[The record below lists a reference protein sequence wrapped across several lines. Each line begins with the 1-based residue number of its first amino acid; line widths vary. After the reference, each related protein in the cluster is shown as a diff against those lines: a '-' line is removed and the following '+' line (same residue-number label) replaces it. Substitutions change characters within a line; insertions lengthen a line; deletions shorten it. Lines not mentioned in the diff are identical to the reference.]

1 VKVIVHGGAGSNPD
15 EPAPRQAT
23 LDEAA
28 AAGAAEAD
36 PVDAVEAA
44 IRVLEADARFNA
56 GTGGAVQSDGVIRT
70 DAGVMT
76 SGRNG
81 RSAER
86 GDGEAVSDRAPGD
99 DREESPND
107 RTGSAATREAG
118 DDREESPDERTG
130 SAATREAGDDR
141 EESPNDRTGST
152 ATREAGAV
160 ASMPGVEAA
169 VSVARAVMEETPHVL
184 LNGVHAVDFAADV
197 GVDVECDLWSDD
209 TRERW
214 DDLDDHPEGGPLEH
228 RDWIRDK
235 FGQRVAERSEA
246 TEGASDV
253 SGRGATGGTEEPRSS
268 GEAASSDPEG
278 RDRKDHDTVGAVA
291 SGGGR
296 FATAT
301 STGGRWLALAGRVGD
316 VPQIGS
322 GFYAAPAGAASA
334 TGAGE
339 DIAKA
344 TLTRRA
350 VRHLEN
356 GLDAQAAADRAIEE
370 FEEMTGSSA
379 GVIVLDSGGGY
390 GEAFNSERMQTARDR
405 A

>member
-1 VKVIVHGGAGSNPD
+1 MQVIVHGGAGTTVE
-15 EPAPRQAT
+15 EPVVRQAT

-28 AAGAAEAD
+28 DAGAGEDD

-44 IRVLEADARFNA
+44 IRVLEADPRFNA

-76 SGRNG
+76 S
-81 RSAER
+81 
-86 GDGEAVSDRAPGD
+86 DRD
-99 DREESPND
+99 
-107 RTGSAATREAG
+107 
-118 DDREESPDERTG
+118 
-130 SAATREAGDDR
+130 
-141 EESPNDRTGST
+141 
-152 ATREAGAV
+152 AGAA

-197 GVDVECDLWSDD
+197 GVDVERDLWSED
-209 TRERW
+209 TTERW
-214 DDLDDHPEGGPLEH
+214 DDLGDHPEGGPLDHLE
-228 RDWIRDK
+228 WIQDK
-235 FGQRVAERSEA
+235 FGS
-246 TEGASDV
+246 T
-253 SGRGATGGTEEPRSS
+253 
-268 GEAASSDPEG
+268 DPEG
-278 RDRKDHDTVGAVA
+278 RDQKDHDTVGAVA
-291 SGGGR
+291 FDGQDL
-296 FATAT
+296 AAAT

-350 VRHLEN
+350 VRHLES
-356 GLDAQAAADRAIEE
+356 GLDAQEAADRAIAE
-370 FEEMTGSSA
+370 FGELTGSSA
-379 GVIVLDSGGGY
+379 GVIVLDSDGGF
-390 GEAFNSERMQTARDR
+390 GEAFNSEQMQTARAR
-405 A
+405 TE